1 MSSDSCCQGECVEK
15 NYFGAVEPQ
24 DNGAVG
30 PWLTSLPLHT
40 IKRNQVPV
48 DIGYILKQWPMK
60 SAWSVGV
67 VNGLLTFVYLLI

>member
-1 MSSDSCCQGECVEK
+1 MGECVEK
-15 NYFGAVEPQ
+15 NYFGAVEPW

-60 SAWSVGV
+60 SAWS
-67 VNGLLTFVYLLI
+67 